1 MSLRWAISSARG
13 FNSDTLIEVSVSSIR
28 TGNLLNQ
35 CFQFGNTIYFP
46 YIYHTSQASHHL
58 LNFLFRVIV
67 YVYLC
72 PTPADPSEHLYVF
85 CPYC

>member
-13 FNSDTLIEVSVSSIR
+13 FNSDTLIE
-28 TGNLLNQ
+28 
-35 CFQFGNTIYFP
+35 FGNTIYFP